1 MPSWT
6 NANAGTKRC
15 KLWKKET
22 RFVKIRFEI
31 TDRPMRRV
39 ESQELGWGEIVIG
52 LAKFFAVC
60 LLLVVGFW
68 VLCFF
73 VFCLLGAFLR

>member
-1 MPSWT
+1 
-6 NANAGTKRC
+6 
-15 KLWKKET
+15 
-22 RFVKIRFEI
+22 
-31 TDRPMRRV
+31 MRRV